1 MLKDAHEF
9 AKRCI
14 FCQKE
19 GKPTQMDR
27 MPHQPVLPLEPFQ
40 KWGMDF
46 VGPIKPMAK
55 QTRNRYILVA
65 TDYCTKWVEAVAL
78 RDNKASSV
86 AKFLYKNIMTRFGCP
101 IELISDQGGH
111 FLNKVIKKL
120 TSLHL
125 IIH

>member
-27 MPHQPVLPLEPFQ
+27 MPHQPILPLEPFQ
-40 KWGMDF
+40 KWKMDF

-65 TDYCTKWVEAVAL
+65 TDYCTKWMEAVAL
-78 RDNKASSV
+78 RDNKTSSV

-101 IELISDQGGH
+101 
-111 FLNKVIKKL
+111 
-120 TSLHL
+120 
-125 IIH
+125 